1 LMFYGNL
8 HPNLSYAIGIS
19 QGVNAENYIGASWI
33 RQGREIRFNVPRS
46 VSFNPQ
52 LTYTG
57 FKNLTLSTSGYFG
70 QSGQG
75 KEVEVDGENVR
86 VKAPIRLGTAY
97 AKYEWKNFR
106 FVTVGTYGTLG
117 DTPLLYELTYNN
129 DRGRGEVLGEKVYGY
144 LAEGGV
150 DLMQYIRGNREVKD
164 KKNWFLHKSE
174 MKLPFFVRYE
184 RLNTHLQTN
193 AALANELRYE
203 NNLNI
208 WTLGFNFNTREN
220 IVFKANYQFRNNK
233 FTNPLIPKESN
244 IIEFGFGFI
253 Y

>member
-1 LMFYGNL
+1 
-8 HPNLSYAIGIS
+8 
-19 QGVNAENYIGASWI
+19 
-33 RQGREIRFNVPRS
+33 
-46 VSFNPQ
+46 
-52 LTYTG
+52 
-57 FKNLTLSTSGYFG
+57 
-70 QSGQG
+70 
-75 KEVEVDGENVR
+75 
-86 VKAPIRLGTAY
+86 
-97 AKYEWKNFR
+97 
-106 FVTVGTYGTLG
+106 LG

-193 AALANELRYE
+193 AVLANELRYE